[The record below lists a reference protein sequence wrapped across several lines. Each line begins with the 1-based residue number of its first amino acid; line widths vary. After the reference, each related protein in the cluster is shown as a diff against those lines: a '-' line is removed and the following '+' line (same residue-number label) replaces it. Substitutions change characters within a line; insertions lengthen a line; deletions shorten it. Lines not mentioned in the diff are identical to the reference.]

1 MGSFKEFLEIF
12 KLPPSILT
20 AISIVTGLILFL
32 PERIISVFYL
42 LDFKNKY
49 GSIIG
54 IVFIISITMLFVL
67 VVMWFAKKIIEKY
80 KTKRIIKRRIKYLLE
95 LDENKT
101 KLIKK
106 FINQKDH
113 TLNLPTNNGVTVEL
127 NSMQVISFAGNMQ
140 PVTFGDIFDG
150 DENTMYIN
158 YFLQPWVINLTEKE
172 EALREKYYGKSSE
185 KT

>member
-1 MGSFKEFLEIF
+1 MGSFKEFFEIF

-32 PERIISVFYL
+32 PEKIINVFYL

-49 GSIIG
+49 GSFIG

-67 VVMWFAKKIIEKY
+67 IIIWSAKKIIEKY
-80 KTKRIIKRRIKYLLE
+80 KSKRIIKMRIKYLKG

-101 KLIKK
+101 ALIKE
-106 FINQKDH
+106 FIKQKDH

-150 DENTMYIN
+150 DENTMYVN
-158 YFLQPWVINLTEKE
+158 YFLQPWVINLIEKE
-172 EALREKYYGKSSE
+172 EVLKEKYFGKTSE
-185 KT
+185 NI